1 MPIHP
6 SIRIVAIV
14 LLAILLQRLSLLPV
28 LVLAVA
34 MALLLITVRARI
46 YLTMMRRMR
55 WLLLVMLL
63 VYALTTPGEYFS
75 SWPLWLA
82 PTHEGLRAGL
92 IQALRLSVMLAGL
105 ALLLRLSTREQLVVG
120 FLMLL
125 RPLSH
130 LGLDTERFAAR
141 LWLTLHYVEQP
152 QLEKTPAAMFQ
163 RLKTFH
169 LDDNT
174 EPPMTIHLHA
184 PAFGWHDWCILFLLL
199 VAGIATI

>member
-14 LLAILLQRLSLLPV
+14 LLAILLQRLSLLP
-28 LVLAVA
+28 LLILAVA

-75 SWPLWLA
+75 GWPLWLA

-125 RPLSH
+125 RPLRH